1 MPLMETMWRVK
12 MYARVKTC
20 TLQGLDGCV
29 VEVETDLSRGL
40 PKLTLVGLPDAAI
53 RESAERVRSAIKNS
67 GQEYPMN
74 RITINLSPANLKK
87 DGSQMDLAIAVSIL
101 MANGSIHAEDIEDLV
116 FLGELQLNG
125 EIAPTNGALP
135 MIISLRE
142 QGIRRCIVA
151 MENVEECAVIT
162 DMEIYPV
169 EHLDQ
174 VIKFLNGE
182 LNIERSYVENPMDGV
197 KKHELDFA
205 DIHGQEQTKRGM
217 EIAAAG
223 GHNLLMV
230 GPPGSGKSMSA
241 KRLPSILPS
250 LTFEEAIEVTKIY
263 SVAGLLDGQKLI
275 NTRPFRAP
283 HHTASAVSLIGGGR
297 IPRPGEISLAHHGV
311 LFLDE
316 IPEFGSKVL
325 EVLRQPMEDGIIH
338 IARAT
343 ASLIY
348 PAKFQLICALNPCPC
363 GHYGNPN
370 HACSCSMSSIQ
381 RYLSKVSHPMLDRI
395 DLHLEVSPTD
405 YKSLAK
411 KKKSTPSHVIQKRV
425 ESARERQIYRYAED
439 GILNN
444 SEIPDA
450 LIHKYCKIDDHSQ
463 KLMELAF
470 KKYKF
475 SGRTYNK
482 LLKVARTIADLDGR
496 ENIEDSDLLE
506 AIRYRSIEAKY
517 WG

>member
-1 MPLMETMWRVK
+1 

-20 TLQGLDGCV
+20 TLQGLDGSV

-40 PKLTLVGLPDAAI
+40 PKLIMVGLPDAAI

-67 GQEYPMN
+67 GQEYPMS

-101 MANGSIHAEDIEDLV
+101 MANGAIHAKSMEDLV

-125 EIAPTNGALP
+125 DIAPTNGALP

-151 MENVEECAVIT
+151 RENVEECAVIT

-169 EHLDQ
+169 EHLEQ
-174 VIKFLNGE
+174 VVKFLNGE
-182 LNIERSYVENPMDGV
+182 INIERSYVENPMESTHT
-197 KKHELDFA
+197 HELDFA

-263 SVAGLLDGQKLI
+263 SVAGLLDGRKLI
-275 NTRPFRAP
+275 STRPFRAP

-325 EVLRQPMEDGIIH
+325 EVLRQPMEDGVIH

-370 HACSCSMSSIQ
+370 HSCSCSMSSIQ

-444 SEIPDA
+444 AEIPDA
-450 LIHKYCKIDDHSQ
+450 LIHKYCKISDQSQ

-496 ENIEDSDLLE
+496 EKIEDSNLLE